1 MYCTRVEPSRA
12 QLFIKVCCEFCRQK
26 LPGASLRSW
35 GTHSTAVLHLFSL
48 GGPSCPSAV
57 LEPYRPVPVRSAAL
71 WTVFPPT
78 LSLSLSLSLVRLCDV
93 VGSGRHCSALF
104 VLSQGRGGRDP
115 ESEYEREMDSRRLNA
130 QLAHSVRDRFYSE
143 TRYARRDG
151 SVSPVRSVAS

>member
-1 MYCTRVEPSRA
+1 MLRILQTKIAGGKSQIMGNAQYSCTSFVQSGRSV
-12 QLFIKVCCEFCRQK
+12 L
-26 LPGASLRSW
+26 SLRSPR
-35 GTHSTAVLHLFSL
+35 AV
-48 GGPSCPSAV
+48 PV
-57 LEPYRPVPVRSAAL
+57 PVPVRSAAL

>member
-1 MYCTRVEPSRA
+1 MHGLSKRVDD
-12 QLFIKVCCEFCRQK
+12 
-26 LPGASLRSW
+26 ASLPYIRLFFNKLRRLSDHTCASRS
-35 GTHSTAVLHLFSL
+35 SVLR
-48 GGPSCPSAV
+48 PV
-57 LEPYRPVPVRSAAL
+57 PVPVRSAAL
-71 WTVFPPT
+71 WTVLPPT